1 MLFLMAPFYGMYH
14 RMQIYTK
21 KKSFPSDFVRNGGRE
36 VVILLL
42 FAFQFDYGK
51 PLSALFKAY
60 VLNKYS
66 YCEPVMQ

>member
-1 MLFLMAPFYGMYH
+1 MLFLVAPFYGMYH

-21 KKSFPSDFVRNGGRE
+21 KKSFPSDFVRNGGRK

-51 PLSALFKAY
+51 PLSALF
-60 VLNKYS
+60 
-66 YCEPVMQ
+66 